1 MRVWPVSKPIL
12 LKLGGSLLEWSE
24 LPQALDQLIS
34 RIDEPLALLIGG
46 GKMADCLRDW
56 HHRHRS
62 TEESSHWRAIQV
74 LDLTCDMVR
83 ELNPRFLK
91 WANVHPP
98 WSTNPIRKMVWVV
111 QPLKYLESTA
121 IAGSDTFL
129 PRNWSSTSDSIALK
143 LASDWNCSRLLLLK
157 SCDLPHGDW
166 DDCARTGHVDP
177 AFPLL
182 LQSLQTAPE
191 IEWINLR
198 NFAPPITNS

>member
-34 RIDEPLALLIGG
+34 RIDEPLALLVGG

-56 HHRHRS
+56 HHRHLS

-129 PRNWSSTSDSIALK
+129 PRNWSS
-143 LASDWNCSRLLLLK
+143 
-157 SCDLPHGDW
+157 
-166 DDCARTGHVDP
+166 ARTGHVDP